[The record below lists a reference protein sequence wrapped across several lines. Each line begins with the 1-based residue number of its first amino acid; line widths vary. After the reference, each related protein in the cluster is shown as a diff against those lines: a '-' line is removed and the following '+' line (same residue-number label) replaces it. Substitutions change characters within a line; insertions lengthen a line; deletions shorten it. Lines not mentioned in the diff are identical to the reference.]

1 MCGQFG
7 LVLGDPPMVELV
19 GQGPVPH
26 HDAAAGRQFEPQKA
40 EDAPGDTRGV
50 GVEFLVTDCGLTRK
64 QMPLVLL

>member
-26 HDAAAGRQFEPQKA
+26 HDAAAGRQF
-40 EDAPGDTRGV
+40 PGMSARNTRYRV
-50 GVEFLVTDCGLTRK
+50 VMSLTIVYPATCPSASSGLTR
-64 QMPLVLL
+64 